1 MLKVWLVSFLLY
13 LCTIKI
19 KLIKKKKME
28 NFKTVNKNTNAT
40 YFLNEEELINFFKK
54 NSVQN
59 YSITN
64 LTKQKRTRT
73 NKMLDVVVHFCIIGA
88 SILSTLL
95 YIQNYC

>member
-1 MLKVWLVSFLLY
+1 
-13 LCTIKI
+13 
-19 KLIKKKKME
+19 ME

-73 NKMLDVVVHFCIIGA
+73 NKMLDVVAHLCIIGA
-88 SILSTLL
+88 SILATLL
-95 YIQNYC
+95 YIQNY

>member
-1 MLKVWLVSFLLY
+1 
-13 LCTIKI
+13 
-19 KLIKKKKME
+19 ME

-73 NKMLDVVVHFCIIGA
+73 NKMLDLVAHFCIIGA
-88 SILSTLL
+88 SILATLL
-95 YIQNYC
+95 YIQNY